1 MELLSVISEVN
12 KSVFLWR
19 CLLPFGLFLFTSH
32 KIFFKNSSSFNGLCL
47 AITNVYLRTNVR
59 LNKSDPHIEV
69 TLHFYLYIYLFS
81 QERDP
86 SESFGSEVVEL
97 SHFEEGTFG
106 QRYHWLTGHS
116 TNTWW
121 QEWVMIKSW

>member
-1 MELLSVISEVN
+1 MFFCDI
-12 KSVFLWR
+12 VF
-19 CLLPFGLFLFTSH
+19 CLLVYFYLHLIKSFLKTLPV
-32 KIFFKNSSSFNGLCL
+32 FNGLCL
-47 AITNVYLRTNVR
+47 AITNVHLRTNVR

-106 QRYHWLTGHS
+106 QRHH
-116 TNTWW
+116 
-121 QEWVMIKSW
+121 